1 MVIGEFFSRKKLHK
15 FINIQYV
22 AVKQNIHTILYD
34 YTMFY
39 CPMYGK
45 KCCLLTWM
53 LTSTKF
59 LRVQFSTAV
68 STVFI
73 FNTHR
78 HKQVFKRRGSSSEHY
93 L

>member
-1 MVIGEFFSRKKLHK
+1 MVVGDFFSRKKLHK

-34 YTMFY
+34 YNMFY
-39 CPMYGK
+39 FPMYGK

-59 LRVQFSTAV
+59 LTSP
-68 STVFI
+68 I
-73 FNTHR
+73 FDGR
-78 HKQVFKRRGSSSEHY
+78 IYRGSSSEHY